1 YYHVDG
7 GRYVGEWKNGRRDG
21 QGSYHYTERLGRFG
35 ATYVGEWKNG
45 RRNGQGNYYWPLQ
58 WESTLN
64 AYTDGGRYVGEWK
77 DGKFHG
83 QGTLIWANGD
93 KYEGEWKDG
102 GFHGQGTLT
111 YSYPCC
117 GQKYGGEWKDGKFHG
132 QGTFTWSDGYIR
144 VQGQSV
150 DKGEFKY
157 GRFTCGKLIT
167 SKSLE
172 YYRYNQ
178 NEAIKFPEL
187 GRCKSRWLQTGHFL
201 RWRKQK
207 KESQLAEI
215 NTNFPVN

>member
-1 YYHVDG
+1 MG
-7 GRYVGEWKNGRRDG
+7 KNMVKE
-21 QGSYHYTERLGRFG
+21 QELTLLERSV
-35 ATYVGEWKNG
+35 Y
-45 RRNGQGNYYWPLQ
+45 
-58 WESTLN
+58 
-64 AYTDGGRYVGEWK
+64 
-77 DGKFHG
+77 
-83 QGTLIWANGD
+83 
-93 KYEGEWKDG
+93 GEWKDG

-111 YSYPCC
+111 YSFPCC

-178 NEAIKFPEL
+178 NDSIEM
-187 GRCKSRWLQTGHFL
+187 GRCKNRWHHTVHFL
-201 RWRKQK
+201 RWG
-207 KESQLAEI
+207 
-215 NTNFPVN
+215 